1 MAQIE
6 GQIILALQ
14 AYRQGHFPSLR
25 AAARTYD
32 VPYITLTQR
41 YQGILSRPNSIP
53 HNRKLTQ
60 TKETTLVQWILDL
73 DIHGIS
79 PIQALVYEMAKL
91 LLTEHVQGASTIQPT
106 ISRYWVYRF
115 IKRYPELESHYNQ
128 KYNYQQAKYKDPKV
142 IRAWFCL
149 VQNTIAKYGI

>member
-60 TKETTLVQWILDL
+60 TKETTLVDWILDM
-73 DIHGIS
+73 DMCGIS
-79 PIQALVYEMAKL
+79 LIQVLVKEIVEL
-91 LLTEHVQGASTIQPT
+91 LLTERVQDASAVRSKVGQH
-106 ISRYWVYRF
+106 WVYRF
-115 IKRYPELESHYNQ
+115 INRYSELKTKYNQ
-128 KYNYQQAKYKDPKV
+128 KYDY
-142 IRAWFCL
+142 
-149 VQNTIAKYGI
+149 